1 MRIRCIS
8 RKIHIILLSVLLLF
22 SFSYGQKVKK
32 VGTSAAAFLKI
43 PAGTR
48 ATAMGNAFV
57 GVANDPS
64 TVIWNV
70 GGITSIEKTTI
81 YVEHT
86 NWLVDLKY
94 DFMAAIVP
102 FGNMGTAAVYVVTL
116 GTPEMQVTTVD
127 NPEGLP
133 QTFDA
138 RSTALGISFAR
149 KLMTQFSIGGT
160 FKYINERIFNSSA
173 SGIAF
178 DLGTIYTTPFWGIKL
193 GVGISNFGSK
203 LRIMGEDLNRYIDIA
218 PNQNGTNKT
227 IVSELKTD
235 EFDLPLIMRLG
246 LSWDH
251 YFNNDTRL
259 TIAMDGVNPNDNSQS
274 VNMGFELGLFKE
286 RVKLMGGLNDLFLED
301 KEYKFSWGF
310 LVNIREFQTVS
321 MNFGYSY
328 QEFEHLGSTNRFAFS
343 FQF

>member
-1 MRIRCIS
+1 
-8 RKIHIILLSVLLLF
+8 
-22 SFSYGQKVKK
+22 
-32 VGTSAAAFLKI
+32 
-43 PAGTR
+43 
-48 ATAMGNAFV
+48 
-57 GVANDPS
+57 
-64 TVIWNV
+64 
-70 GGITSIEKTTI
+70 
-81 YVEHT
+81 
-86 NWLVDLKY
+86 
-94 DFMAAIVP
+94 
-102 FGNMGTAAVYVVTL
+102 
-116 GTPEMQVTTVD
+116 
-127 NPEGLP
+127 
-133 QTFDA
+133 
-138 RSTALGISFAR
+138 
-149 KLMTQFSIGGT
+149 
-160 FKYINERIFNSSA
+160 
-173 SGIAF
+173 
-178 DLGTIYTTPFWGIKL
+178 
-193 GVGISNFGSK
+193 
-203 LRIMGEDLNRYIDIA
+203 MGEDLNRYIDIA

>member
-1 MRIRCIS
+1 
-8 RKIHIILLSVLLLF
+8 
-22 SFSYGQKVKK
+22 
-32 VGTSAAAFLKI
+32 
-43 PAGTR
+43 
-48 ATAMGNAFV
+48 
-57 GVANDPS
+57 
-64 TVIWNV
+64 
-70 GGITSIEKTTI
+70 
-81 YVEHT
+81 
-86 NWLVDLKY
+86 
-94 DFMAAIVP
+94 
-102 FGNMGTAAVYVVTL
+102 
-116 GTPEMQVTTVD
+116 
-127 NPEGLP
+127 
-133 QTFDA
+133 
-138 RSTALGISFAR
+138 
-149 KLMTQFSIGGT
+149 MTQFSIGGT